1 MTAAPTHGVVCSAA
15 LDLRTA
21 PEHRAELGSQLLLGE
36 VVRVTGRARKGWVPV
51 ENAADGYRGWV
62 RDWGLVP
69 VPASRARRW
78 SAQATARITAPITH
92 VTARPGQGLSVGPL
106 FLGSVLIAGRARG
119 AWRAV
124 ELPDGRRGWV
134 VRTVLSEKGDAPPPL
149 ESRLLSLLGTPYL
162 WGGRTPAGIDCSA
175 LVQLALGEQ
184 GVRMPRDARDQHAA
198 CRPLRASE
206 SPRHGDLAFFR
217 APGESVGHVG
227 LALADDL
234 FVHSRGWVRVSSLD
248 PASALCDKPLVPQF
262 VGWFRPRSRRSA

>member
-1 MTAAPTHGVVCSAA
+1 MTAAPSHGVVCSAA

-62 RDWGLVP
+62 REWGLVA
-69 VPASRARRW
+69 VPAVRARRW
-78 SAQATARITAPITH
+78 KAQAGARVSVPIAR
-92 VTARPGQGLSVGPL
+92 VTARPGQGLSVSPL
-106 FLGSVLIAGRARG
+106 FFASRVIAGRSSG
-119 AWRAV
+119 GFRAV

-134 VRTVLSEKGDAPPPL
+134 ERDALSEHGAPPPSL
-149 ESRLLSLLGTPYL
+149 EARLLSLLGTPYL

-198 CRPLRASE
+198 CRPLRRGE

-248 PASALCDKPLVPQF
+248 PASALCDKPLLPQF
-262 VGWFRPRSRRSA
+262 VGWFRPRSRRPM